1 MEPIVSTLE
10 GVYISSE
17 RASGNTTRII
27 NNAIEL
33 LFKGYKI
40 NIVDHYDY
48 GNSSQAN
55 RMLADRILK
64 RLQSEKLCSQEW
76 IDFNKGKM
84 TMKLK

>member
-1 MEPIVSTLE
+1 MEPTANTLE
-10 GVYISSE
+10 GVYIAPE

-33 LFKGYKI
+33 LFKGVRIEIK
-40 NIVDHYDY
+40 DHHEN
-48 GNSSQAN
+48 GNSDMAN
-55 RMLADRILK
+55 RILADRILK
-64 RLQSEKLCSQEW
+64 RLQCEKLCSQEW